1 MADGDNP
8 PVGLLLCT
16 GKDDALV
23 EYALGGLDQQVF
35 VSKYQLQLP
44 DAEEIRAFV
53 RADYV
58 KLAGPKEEQ
67 K

>member
-1 MADGDNP
+1 
-8 PVGLLLCT
+8 
-16 GKDDALV
+16 
-23 EYALGGLDQQVF
+23 
-35 VSKYQLQLP
+35 LQLP

-58 KLAGPKEEQ
+58 KLAGPEEEQ